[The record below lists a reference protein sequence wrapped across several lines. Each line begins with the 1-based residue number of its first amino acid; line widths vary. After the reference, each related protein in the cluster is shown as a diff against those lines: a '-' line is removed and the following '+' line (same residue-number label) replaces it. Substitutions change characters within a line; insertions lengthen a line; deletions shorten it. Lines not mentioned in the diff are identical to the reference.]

1 MLVKIFNLRLDSET
15 MQYDDSILT
24 QFAREN
30 DVTSMKTQF
39 FFYQEEPIW
48 SVIVTYKTKR
58 NITALQQA
66 KSFNKPRQG
75 EKLPKP
81 KVTQEQEEAYQRLR
95 LWRNET
101 AKAMGH
107 PPSNLLNN
115 RQLREIVV
123 LNPRSSSQLT
133 KVHGIGAYK
142 SSTYGREIL
151 ALLSEIEDKKIH
163 LETESVEKLTGGEN
177 ASTGEES
184 KSTDGKS
191 ISELL
196 DTGEEDE

>member
-1 MLVKIFNLRLDSET
+1 MLVKVFNLRLDSET
-15 MQYDDSILT
+15 MQYDDSVLV

-30 DVTSMKTQF
+30 EVTSMKSQF

-48 SVIVTYKTKR
+48 SVIVTYKNKR
-58 NITALQQA
+58 AISALQQA
-66 KSFNKPRQG
+66 KPLDKPRQG

-81 KVTQEQEEAYQRLR
+81 KIAQEQEEAYQRLR

-101 AKAMGH
+101 ARSMGH

-115 RQLREIVV
+115 RQLMDIVL
-123 LNPRSSSQLT
+123 LNPRSISQLT

-151 ALLSEIEDKKIH
+151 ALLTEIEGKKQV
-163 LETESVEKLTGGEN
+163 LEKEPTEKPTGGEDK
-177 ASTGEES
+177 STGGEP
-184 KSTDGKS
+184 
-191 ISELL
+191 
-196 DTGEEDE
+196 TGEPVGTGREDE